1 MKTER
6 SLTKQLLK
14 ENDELKIFIKKFK
27 RGEDLKPKE
36 ITYSRFLSDK
46 LLVSKAVKK
55 GVPNV
60 LFKEIKTNS
69 PFDDVQ
75 WSVFLDI
82 NIRTLQRY
90 RKVKNHVFKQIQSE
104 KIFEL
109 AEVISLG
116 NDVFDTHEHFTI
128 WLNSPS
134 LALGNNKPMDLLD
147 NSYGK
152 DIVLAELNR
161 IEHGIFV

>member
-1 MKTER
+1 MER
-6 SLTKQLLK
+6 PLTKQK
-14 ENDELKIFIKKFK
+14 ENEELKVFIKTFR
-27 RGEDLKPKE
+27 RGKDMKSNE
-36 ITYSRFLSDK
+36 ITYPRVLSDK
-46 LLVSKAVKK
+46 LLVAKAVKR
-55 GVPNV
+55 GVTNV

-75 WSVFLDI
+75 WSTFLGI

-90 RKVKNHVFKQIQSE
+90 RKEKDHVFKQIQSE

-109 AEVISLG
+109 AEVVSMG
-116 NDVFDTHEHFTI
+116 NIVFDTPEHFTI

-134 LALGNNKPMDLLD
+134 LALGKNKPIDLLD